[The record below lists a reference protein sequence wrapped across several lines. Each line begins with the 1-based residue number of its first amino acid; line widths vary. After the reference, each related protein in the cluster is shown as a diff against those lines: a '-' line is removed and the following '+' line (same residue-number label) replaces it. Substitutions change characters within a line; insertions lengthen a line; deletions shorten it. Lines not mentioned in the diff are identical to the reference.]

1 MKNIRKFLINIFILI
16 VLVIMVY
23 LQYDF
28 YKYEKSNKCLLNTA
42 YSHKPSEKEIYEISN
57 TLIKDIGEFSH
68 EEYFNR
74 GFYQKIFLKR
84 YYKDAHN
91 FDKILQNSKK
101 YQNFSTTDID
111 GLYCMGE
118 IGIQIYYDNENYS
131 NYSFINIFWFQES
144 YCRSIY
150 LKNNP
155 PNNKCIIQQ
164 NNNYF

>member
-1 MKNIRKFLINIFILI
+1 
-16 VLVIMVY
+16 
-23 LQYDF
+23 
-28 YKYEKSNKCLLNTA
+28 
-42 YSHKPSEKEIYEISN
+42 
-57 TLIKDIGEFSH
+57 
-68 EEYFNR
+68 
-74 GFYQKIFLKR
+74 
-84 YYKDAHN
+84 
-91 FDKILQNSKK
+91 
-101 YQNFSTTDID
+101 
-111 GLYCMGE
+111 MGE